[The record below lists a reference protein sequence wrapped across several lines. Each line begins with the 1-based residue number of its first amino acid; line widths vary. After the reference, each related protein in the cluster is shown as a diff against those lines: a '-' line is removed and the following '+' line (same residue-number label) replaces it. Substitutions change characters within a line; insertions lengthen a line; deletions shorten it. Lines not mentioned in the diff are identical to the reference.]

1 MKCLA
6 IESTA
11 HTFGAA
17 IVESD
22 LNKTNYASATCNI
35 LSNEKDSYTTTS
47 GGMIPRELAEHH
59 FKVAPSVLDSALK
72 KANITLADIDLV
84 AFSQGPGIGN
94 ALRCG
99 AIFSRQIA
107 LKITKPIIG
116 VNHCVAHVEIGRK
129 LCGAKDPV
137 MLYASGANTQI
148 ICYEN
153 GYYRVFG
160 ETLDVGI
167 GNFLDAF
174 GRELGLGF
182 PAGSV
187 LDKMY
192 FEGNQAKPTGFAE
205 RQENQSVF
213 GRNETSR
220 FHLRSE
226 ATASPRKYIELPYTV
241 KGMDLAFSGLLT
253 NIVNKIPLIGKEING
268 KVFTKED
275 LVYSAL
281 HTSFAMLTEVT
292 ERALAHTEKRE
303 VVLGGGVG
311 CSKALQEMVGK
322 MCEERG
328 AKLFV
333 PPNSVM
339 VDNAAMIAWTGL
351 VMHVN
356 GAKTNMSSSE
366 ILPKQRTDDVKVVW
380 RKE

>member
-1 MKCLA
+1 MICLA
-6 IESTA
+6 CESTA
-11 HTFGAA
+11 HTFGIAV
-17 IVESD
+17 VESNID
-22 LNKTNYASATCNI
+22 TTSYEKATCNI

-59 FKVAPSVLDSALK
+59 YKVAPIVLENALK
-72 KANITLADIDLV
+72 KANVSLKEIDLI
-84 AFSQGPGIGN
+84 AFSIGPGIGN

-99 AIFSRQIA
+99 AILARQLA
-107 LKITKPIIG
+107 LKINKPLIG

-129 LCGAKDPV
+129 LCNATDPV

-153 GYYRVFG
+153 EYYRVFG
-160 ETLDVGI
+160 ETLDTGI

-182 PAGSV
+182 PAGPS

-192 FEGNQAKPTGFAE
+192 FEG
-205 RQENQSVF
+205 
-213 GRNETSR
+213 RN
-220 FHLRSE
+220 
-226 ATASPRKYIELPYTV
+226 YIELPYTV

-253 NIVNKIPLIGKEING
+253 NATNKIPLIGKELNG
-268 KVFTKED
+268 KILTKED

-281 HTSFAMLTEVT
+281 HTAFAMLTEVT
-292 ERALAHTEKRE
+292 ERALAHTEKKE

-339 VDNAAMIAWTGL
+339 VDNPGMIGWTGIL
-351 VMHVN
+351 MHKYGV
-356 GAKTNMSSSE
+356 KTNLSKSE
-366 ILPKQRTDDVKVVW
+366 ILPKQRTDDVKVIW
-380 RKE
+380 RK

>member
-1 MKCLA
+1 MICLG

-11 HTFGAA
+11 HTFGASVVRSN
-17 IVESD
+17 IDTTKYE
-22 LNKTNYASATCNI
+22 KATCEI
-35 LSNEKDSYTTTS
+35 LSNEKDVYTTTS

-59 FKVAPSVLDSALK
+59 YRVAPAVIKAALEK
-72 KANITLADIDLV
+72 VQVKMNEIDLI

-99 AIFSRQIA
+99 ANTARQLA
-107 LKITKPIIG
+107 LLYKKPLIG
-116 VNHCVAHVEIGRK
+116 VNHCIAHLEIGRI
-129 LCGAKDPV
+129 LCKAPDPV

-153 GYYRVFG
+153 NYYRVFG
-160 ETLDVGI
+160 ETLDTGI
-167 GNFLDAF
+167 GNFLDSF

-182 PAGSV
+182 PAGPV

-192 FEGNQAKPTGFAE
+192 FEGHKLI
-205 RQENQSVF
+205 S
-213 GRNETSR
+213 
-220 FHLRSE
+220 
-226 ATASPRKYIELPYTV
+226 LPYTV

-253 NIVNKIPLIGKEING
+253 AATKKIKEVEKGEI
-268 KVFTKED
+268 KKED

-281 HTSFAMLTEVT
+281 HNAFAMLTEVT
-292 ERALAHTEKRE
+292 ERALAHTQKSE

-311 CSKALQEMVGK
+311 CSKALQGMVGK

-339 VDNAAMIAWTGL
+339 VDNSAMIAWTGL
-351 VMHVN
+351 LMHRHGHTTPLN
-356 GAKTNMSSSE
+356 KSE
-366 ILPKQRTDDVKVVW
+366 ILPKQRTDDVRVNW
-380 RKE
+380 RED

>member
-1 MKCLA
+1 MNCLA

-11 HTFGAA
+11 HTFGVSVVQSN
-17 IVESD
+17 I
-22 LNKTNYASATCNI
+22 NKENYNAATCEI
-35 LSNEKDSYTTTS
+35 LSNEKDSYTTES

-59 FKVAPSVLDSALK
+59 YKCAPIVVKQALE
-72 KANITLADIDLV
+72 KAQVKMKEIDLI

-99 AIFSRQIA
+99 ANTARQ
-107 LKITKPIIG
+107 LSLLHKKPLIG
-116 VNHCVAHVEIGRK
+116 VNHCIAHLEIGRK
-129 LCGAKDPV
+129 LCNSTDPV

-153 GYYRVFG
+153 EYYRVFG
-160 ETLDVGI
+160 ETLDTGI

-182 PAGSV
+182 PAGPV

-192 FEGNQAKPTGFAE
+192 FEGKE
-205 RQENQSVF
+205 
-213 GRNETSR
+213 
-220 FHLRSE
+220 L
-226 ATASPRKYIELPYTV
+226 IDLPYTV

-253 NIVNKIPLIGKEING
+253 ASKNKIYLTKTGDLQ
-268 KVFTKED
+268 KED

-281 HTSFAMLTEVT
+281 HTAFAMLTEVT
-292 ERALAHTEKRE
+292 ERALAHTQKSE

-311 CSKALQEMVGK
+311 CSKALQGMVGK

-333 PPNSVM
+333 PPNGVM
-339 VDNAAMIAWTGL
+339 VDNAGMIGWTGL
-351 VMHVN
+351 LMYAN
-356 GAKTNMSSSE
+356 GYRTALNKSG
-366 ILPKQRTDDVKVVW
+366 ILPKQRTDDVKVTW
-380 RKE
+380 RK